1 MVLPLPK
8 KQRKKMVKKVA
19 TGAADFMR
27 KNFRVKTPAEKQA
40 FRASQARKR
49 VKALV
54 QHLTPAKRK
63 AAIKNLQ
70 AKKAARAKAKAN
82 KT

>member
-1 MVLPLPK
+1 MVMVLPK
-8 KQRKKMVKKVA
+8 KQRKKIVKKVG
-19 TGAADFMR
+19 TAAANFMR
-27 KNFRVKTPAEKQA
+27 KNFKVKTPAEKQA

-70 AKKAARAKAKAN
+70 AKKAARAKK
-82 KT
+82 KSGT